1 VNRHQPTGRRW
12 SPGWAVG
19 AWFIPLANCVL
30 CPMILWEDEKIATA
44 GSSEL
49 RDRWKSVRPRP
60 GTIVW
65 FVLWAIA
72 GVLLT
77 ISSDALNRTDQSD
90 LPSRTSVMT
99 GYTVY
104 IVGALIGATA
114 AAVAALTV
122 RHLTRLDHGAG
133 SAVGGAPSAW
143 ATAPAD
149 PIEPST
155 SGWAPP
161 R

>member
-1 VNRHQPTGRRW
+1 
-12 SPGWAVG
+12 
-19 AWFIPLANCVL
+19 
-30 CPMILWEDEKIATA
+30 M
-44 GSSEL
+44 
-49 RDRWKSVRPRP
+49 RPRP

-77 ISSDALNRTDQSD
+77 IGSDSLDRTDQSD
-90 LPSRTSVMT
+90 LPSRSSVML

-114 AAVAALTV
+114 AGVAALTV
-122 RHLTRLDHGAG
+122 RHLTRLDH
-133 SAVGGAPSAW
+133 AVGATPRAPSGW
-143 ATAPAD
+143 PTPPAD
-149 PIEPST
+149 PVEPST